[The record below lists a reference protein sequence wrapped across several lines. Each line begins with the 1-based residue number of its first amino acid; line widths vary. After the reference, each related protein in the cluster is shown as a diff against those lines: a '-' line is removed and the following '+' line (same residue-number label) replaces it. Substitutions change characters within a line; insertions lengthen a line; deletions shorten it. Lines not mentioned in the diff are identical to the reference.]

1 MWMRI
6 NLAFIVPGRWLV
18 CDLED
23 TQGVT
28 CSLQSPK
35 PRPPQDRQGDPGWSR
50 DEWYLCGPL
59 QWCGGECFH
68 SSVSPHCSRWCHFGL
83 PVCHSCLYY
92 NWRASAFEKYQ
103 LHSLLR
109 TWTCGQHLTC
119 FGWSYCKHSYKVF
132 FLPPSVGVS
141 LLCRRTLSSTTRG
154 VLLALMI
161 SAHEN
166 CGWTWVTFGAPT
178 SESIAFCQIHT
189 SRLWWVWLI
198 CGYLFRFANFIDFTY
213 GLHSKTDLSWIDICK
228 INE

>member
-1 MWMRI
+1 MRI

-28 CSLQSPK
+28 SSLQPPK

-50 DEWYLCGPL
+50 DECYLCGPL

-68 SSVSPHCSRWCHFGL
+68 SSVSPHCSRWCRFGL

-92 NWRASAFEKYQ
+92 NWRAPAFEKDQ

-132 FLPPSVGVS
+132 FATKRWCFTSLQEDPVKYYTWRTFGPNDQRTRELWVDMSDIRRADVRVHGVLSNSYKQAVVS
-141 LLCRRTLSSTTRG
+141 LIN
-154 VLLALMI
+154 MWI
-161 SAHEN
+161 
-166 CGWTWVTFGAPT
+166 
-178 SESIAFCQIHT
+178 
-189 SRLWWVWLI
+189 
-198 CGYLFRFANFIDFTY
+198 FI
-213 GLHSKTDLSWIDICK
+213 
-228 INE
+228 